1 MSRATAAALPQR
13 EPRPA
18 PTTCAERPPCDPAF
32 GVTAPYADHLDD
44 VRPFAVTSRIG
55 SIVRTEHYPDRA
67 AAVRGAAQARRDLAI
82 LAAGPGRPR

>member
-1 MSRATAAALPQR
+1 MNRSAASSPAQR

-18 PTTCAERPPCDPAF
+18 PPTCAERRPSDAAF
-32 GVTAPYADHLDD
+32 GVTAPYADCLDD
-44 VRPFAVTSRIG
+44 ARPFAVTSRIG